1 MAACNT
7 VSFYLVRSDFVAIYI
22 YGIHSEFFLADPISQ
37 ASDLDEIQHLDSPRV
52 LRVTKKSR
60 CYVCGRKLAEMAQHY
75 QKPTTTT
82 LKYTFQYL
90 ANVSDSPDRLL
101 NFELLSD
108 RIEQVNS
115 TLEVKG
121 TLYYHNQSFYDL
133 IFSQQRSY
141 RGRLSLL
148 RASPFGLYFCHP
160 FVHLELCKKSRVDG
174 IYESRCATSG

>member
-1 MAACNT
+1 MCAEGNWP
-7 VSFYLVRSDFVAIYI
+7 IW
-22 YGIHSEFFLADPISQ
+22 HST
-37 ASDLDEIQHLDSPRV
+37 
-52 LRVTKKSR
+52 TKN
-60 CYVCGRKLAEMAQHY
+60 
-75 QKPTTTT
+75 PTTTT

-121 TLYYHNQSFYDL
+121 ILYYHNQGFYDL

-148 RASPFGLYFCHP
+148 RASPFGLYFAT
-160 FVHLELCKKSRVDG
+160 HLSILNCVRKV
-174 IYESRCATSG
+174 ESMASTKVAVLQMVRGRETQ

>member
-1 MAACNT
+1 M
-7 VSFYLVRSDFVAIYI
+7 
-22 YGIHSEFFLADPISQ
+22 
-37 ASDLDEIQHLDSPRV
+37 

-121 TLYYHNQSFYDL
+121 ILYYHNQSFYDL